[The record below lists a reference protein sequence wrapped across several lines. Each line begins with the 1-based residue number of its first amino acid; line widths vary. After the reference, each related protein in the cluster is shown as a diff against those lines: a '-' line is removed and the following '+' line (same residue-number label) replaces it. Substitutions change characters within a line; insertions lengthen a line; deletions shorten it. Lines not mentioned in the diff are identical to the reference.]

1 MSVQKVAG
9 RKLYIG
15 GAFASPDA
23 DVAAG
28 DFTSQTW
35 VEIGNTTN
43 LGTGGDTKAT
53 ITSDEINRGRTRM
66 TGGTK
71 SGGTRTVVC
80 NRNTAD
86 AGQTAMLAAFD
97 ANSNYAFREVYPDA
111 PVTGSSPAGTTKYF
125 VAEVM
130 SATEDA
136 ASANSFATISFNL
149 GVNSNQVVVPASSGS

>member
-9 RKLYIG
+9 RKLYVG
-15 GAFASPDA
+15 SAMVAPDV

-53 ITSDEINRGRTRM
+53 VTSDEIGRGRTRM

-71 SGGTRTVVC
+71 SGGTRTIVC
-80 NRNTAD
+80 NRNTTD
-86 AGQTAMLAAFD
+86 AGQTAMLAAFNTS
-97 ANSNYAFREVYPDA
+97 ANYAFREVYPDA
-111 PVTGSSPAGTTKYF
+111 PLTGSSPAGTTKYF

-149 GVNSNQVVVPASSGS
+149 GVNTNQVVVPATSGT